1 MTNEI
6 DFTSLAT
13 YVRWSIALLGAF
25 AGALWLALIVWTF
38 RDMRARSRDL
48 FAQLL
53 AAMVSAI
60 LPIAGFVIYLILR
73 PRETLSE
80 TYERSLEA
88 EALLQEIEE
97 RPFCPGCNLYT
108 RNKWHDCPQCQTI
121 LKKPCPNC
129 NQMLELTWNVCA
141 FCANPAPGRESRAA
155 LDGKPQVS

>member
-97 RPFCPGCNLYT
+97 RPVCTGCNRPT
-108 RNKWHDCPQCQTI
+108 RNNWH
-121 LKKPCPNC
+121 
-129 NQMLELTWNVCA
+129 V
-141 FCANPAPGRESRAA
+141 
-155 LDGKPQVS
+155 